1 MWGDPETITDK
12 LIKRRLE
19 WLGHLARM
27 EDYRIPKRT
36 LFGWLPQ
43 KRPPGG
49 PRKRW
54 RDVVKADLKMI
65 GVLDTWYTSA
75 LHGRNWDRL
84 YTEGI
89 QSSQRLA
96 REALPTVQCMIC
108 GRTFRRE
115 QDRARHKCTE
125 ERSKPVHQQQGALQ
139 CSTCGKWLRS
149 RGGLAVHNCQELN
162 PAITVNA
169 NNRGLG
175 RAPTV
180 DNSVHC
186 SVCQRTF
193 NRPGDFKRHK
203 CLAVPIEEQQGAIHC
218 TKCQCWFHSKGGFTV
233 HKCTAAEAVS

>member
-1 MWGDPETITDK
+1 
-12 LIKRRLE
+12 
-19 WLGHLARM
+19 M
-27 EDYRIPKRT
+27 EDYRIPKRA

-43 KRPPGG
+43 ICPPGG
-49 PRKRW
+49 PWKRW
-54 RDVVKADLKMI
+54 RDVLKADLKMI
-65 GVLDTWYTSA
+65 EVFDTWYTSA
-75 LHGRNWDRL
+75 LHRRNWNRL

-89 QSSQRLA
+89 QSSRQLT
-96 REALPTVQCMIC
+96 REALPTVQCMVC

-115 QDRARHKCTE
+115 QDKARHKCIE
-125 ERSKPVHQQQGALQ
+125 ERLKPVHQQQGALQ

-169 NNRGLG
+169 NNRVLG
-175 RAPTV
+175 RVPTV

-203 CLAVPIEEQQGAIHC
+203 CLAERSLPIEEQQGAIHC
-218 TKCQCWFHSKGGFTV
+218 TKCQRWFHSKGGFTV